1 MRGSRLVKLLAV
13 LAVVTVLGA
22 VVAALGVAQTV
33 KKGAQKP
40 IQVALLFPGTP
51 TDGSWSNAWADGAK
65 AAAKQYN
72 AKLTLVPLL
81 ETPDQY
87 VNQGAAFGAKGYD
100 LVIMANGIA
109 LAPIQKLAT
118 QFPNTMWCMSPT
130 DFTDRNARQTSLSAA
145 AAQKNL
151 PQSNTCVAEV
161 EQQDGDFRAGVLAG
175 MLTKTNKIASING
188 FAFPALTRQA
198 EAFYLG
204 AKCVN
209 SKIQFEQKYIN
220 SWTDP
225 ALAKAAAEG
234 FISNGADF
242 ILGATDSAVQGA
254 FEAAKN
260 AKNPTYV
267 IPSYFDSYKQSPTV
281 VITSVL
287 FNLQGVGYDLV
298 KRFATKQLP
307 DRFFKSYNFANL
319 GVGKLAPYYGLGKVV
334 TPAARAQLAKI
345 DKGIRTGTIQIPDE
359 TVGKPT
365 IGKEGTGKSIDV
377 KSLGCKPVK

>member
-1 MRGSRLVKLLAV
+1 MRGSRLVKLFAV
-13 LAVVTVLGA
+13 IAVVTALGA
-22 VVAALGVAQTV
+22 VVAAVGVAQNG
-33 KKGAQKP
+33 KKQAEQ
-40 IQVALLFPGTP
+40 IQIALLFPGTP

-65 AAAKQYN
+65 AAAKKYN

-87 VNQGAAFGAKGYD
+87 VNQGAAFGAKKFD

-118 QFPNTMWCMSPT
+118 QFPNTMWCMSPV
-130 DFTDRNARQTSLSAA
+130 DFTNRNPRQTSLSAA
-145 AAQKNL
+145 AAAKDL
-151 PQSNTCVAEV
+151 PQANTCVAEV
-161 EQQDGDFRAGVLAG
+161 EQQDGNFRAGVLAG

-209 SKIQFEQKYIN
+209 SKVQFEQKYIN

-225 ALAKAAAEG
+225 ALAKGAAEG
-234 FISNGADF
+234 FIADGADF

-254 FEAAKN
+254 FEAAKG
-260 AKNPTYV
+260 ADRPTYV
-267 IPSYFDSYKQSPTV
+267 IPSYFDSNKQSPTV

-287 FNLQGVGYDLV
+287 HNLQAVGYDLV
-298 KRFATKQLP
+298 KRFATNKLP
-307 DRFFKSYNFANL
+307 DRFFQSYNFKNT

-334 TPAARAQLAKI
+334 TPAARKQLAKI
-345 DKGIRTGTIQIPDE
+345 DAGIKNGTIRVPDE

-365 IGKEGTGKSIDV
+365 IGKEGAAKSIDV